1 MPHHVTEVGS
11 TDPELE
17 TSPIFDEYDE
27 MSIDLE
33 LEKGVCLFNGVAYAI
48 GQYVRSGSDLLR
60 CDGRG
65 VWVRVGELRPD

>member
-11 TDPELE
+11 IDPELE

-33 LEKGVCLFNGVAYAI
+33 FEKGVCLFNGVAYPI

-60 CDGRG
+60 CEGRG